1 MLKYKKIESIDEA
14 VKAIEKNRLYYTKLT
29 TTDGY
34 RESKYN
40 NKFCDDSELTLD
52 ELKRISNKSKVIY
65 FQIYYIKQEP
75 EYVQIESFEE
85 LENELEKDNLIYFKR
100 KLFEEESRMYV
111 PSIHR
116 TLERLLVDI
125 RTGKYY
131 KKNKTKE

>member
-1 MLKYKKIESIDEA
+1 MSKYKKIESMDEA
-14 VKAIEKNRLYYTKLT
+14 IKAIDTNRLCYVKEPFWGYLESSYNLSTKLEGLLLNLE
-29 TTDGY
+29 D
-34 RESKYN
+34 
-40 NKFCDDSELTLD
+40 
-52 ELKRISNKSKVIY
+52 LKKISNKTDSEI
-65 FQIYYIKQEP
+65 IYYIKQEP

-100 KLFEEESRMYV
+100 KLSEEESRMYV